1 MPHAHGP
8 FKIVQKIND
17 NAYILDL
24 PPEYGVSSSFN
35 VVDLRPY
42 VGEDEQ
48 IPSRMTPIQ
57 EGLDDED
64 IHAQATTTPE
74 VIQGPVTR
82 ARARELN
89 YVLLLSNQG
98 PAEG

>member
-1 MPHAHGP
+1 
-8 FKIVQKIND
+8 
-17 NAYILDL
+17 
-24 PPEYGVSSSFN
+24 
-35 VVDLRPY
+35 
-42 VGEDEQ
+42 
-48 IPSRMTPIQ
+48 MTPIQ
-57 EGLDDED
+57 EGEDDED